1 MSHTNVNPFGPFSK
15 DKIVEDYYQ
24 YLHENAHTQIR
35 ACFWIG
41 IVMTLVV
48 FALDSYYFSEE
59 QLPQIRLV
67 RVIGLVPMCL
77 LLIFGG
83 LAESFRWVY
92 WAAAISLVSLTWSF
106 LASDFSR
113 PVSFFSYYYL
123 LSLPTTLLTYTLFRV
138 QFRFGLMVA
147 TPVNI
152 VIVYALF
159 NVDIPR
165 TEQLVLAFG
174 VISIYVSLMA
184 TMYYRE
190 RSEREKF
197 VLEHGKIENL
207 ERQALADRE
216 RAQWYQTFSQFI
228 RHELAS
234 YLVGIRTSFELLDR
248 FPDQRSKYSARGQ
261 QSLREMQVLMRQ
273 AAEATSIDEAL
284 LIEERER
291 FDLSAV
297 VRDCVDEYSSVYTD
311 ITFDVSLDKDL
322 DMEGQAYR
330 IRQLLDKLV
339 SNAARHQS
347 GEEPV
352 TIRLA
357 RGKDIAELVVE
368 NRGDALPVDTDIFAL
383 WTKGDRGAEERR
395 HGLGLYVAKKIADA
409 HGGSIDS
416 LALSSP
422 SGARFSVTLPLL

>member
-1 MSHTNVNPFGPFSK
+1 MSDTNANPFGPFSK
-15 DKIVEDYYQ
+15 DNIVEDYYR

-41 IVMTLVV
+41 VVMTLVV

-67 RVIGLVPMCL
+67 RLLGLVPM
-77 LLIFGG
+77 LLILVFGDLG
-83 LAESFRWVY
+83 NSFRWVI
-92 WAAAISLVSLTWSF
+92 WAATIPLISLTWSF

-123 LSLPTTLLTYTLFRV
+123 LSLPITLYTYTLFRV

-147 TPVNI
+147 TPINI

-159 NVDIPR
+159 NVEIPR

-174 VISIYVSLMA
+174 VISIYVSLLA

-197 VLEHGKIENL
+197 VFEHGKIENL

-248 FPDQRSKYSARGQ
+248 FPDQRSIYSARGQ
-261 QSLREMQVLMRQ
+261 QSLHEMQVLMRQ

-297 VRDCVDEYSSVYTD
+297 VRDCVDEYSSVYTE
-311 ITFDVSLDKDL
+311 IRFDVSLENDL

-347 GEEPV
+347 GDEPV
-352 TIRLA
+352 IIKLA
-357 RGKDIAELVVE
+357 RNNDTAELIVE
-368 NRGDALPVDTDIFAL
+368 NRGDTLPENTDIFAL
-383 WTKGDRGAEERR
+383 WAKGDREATERR
-395 HGLGLYVAKKIADA
+395 HGLGLYVAKKIAQA
-409 HGGSIDS
+409 HGGSIEA
-416 LALSSP
+416 LALLSP
-422 SGARFSVTLPLL
+422 PGARFSVTLPLL